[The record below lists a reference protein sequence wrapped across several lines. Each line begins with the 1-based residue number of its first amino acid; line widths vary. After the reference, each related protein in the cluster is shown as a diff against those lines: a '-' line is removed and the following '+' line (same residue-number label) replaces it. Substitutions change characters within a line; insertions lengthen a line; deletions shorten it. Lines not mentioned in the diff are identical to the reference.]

1 MPVNITFTVV
11 NLSGK
16 PTIYSDLK
24 DRLGREPSNQELV
37 EEVERILRSK

>member
-16 PTIYSDLK
+16 PTIYSELK
-24 DRLGREPSNQELV
+24 DRLGREPSTQELT
-37 EEVERILRSK
+37 EEVKRILYSK